1 MRRYLHVVCLT
12 WSTLAQAQSDPTV
25 TPDSAQG
32 VSRDISDLSLDQL
45 LGNAS
50 RPRLS
55 FNFFGDVSATASN
68 VDGEHPGFELGEP
81 SMLVTADLGSRVRS
95 LMEIAY
101 GPEDSLVDIERFQV
115 GWTGKSFSVLVGRI
129 HSPLGYWNQRYH
141 HGHWLMPTISRPRI
155 LAFEDEGGLYPVHQ
169 VGVFGGWQ
177 TEVAEGV
184 VHLDAGVANGRGAL
198 ATDVQTGGDANL
210 AKSGVLTAYAT
221 DVLTK
226 GLRVGA
232 GFVIDKIPPQNA
244 MIRPALPNI
253 AITEWIGNVHVVY
266 QLEELLVIA
275 EGYALAHRATGLRAS
290 FLHAYALVGY
300 RFGRTT
306 PYVREEVFDPSGPQD
321 PFYTPDP
328 MAPDAVLLHGFSE
341 TIVGAR
347 YNVSQ
352 WSALKAEYRLE
363 APLESGYSTIH
374 RGLINWSFG
383 L

>member
-1 MRRYLHVVCLT
+1 MACCAVAHADNDLT
-12 WSTLAQAQSDPTV
+12 
-25 TPDSAQG
+25 TPDSVHG
-32 VSRDISDLSLDQL
+32 VSRDISELSIDEL
-45 LGNAS
+45 LGNVS
-50 RPRLS
+50 RIKLTL
-55 FNFFGDVSATASN
+55 NFFGDVSGTASS

-81 SMLVTADLGSRVRS
+81 SMLATADLGSGVHS

-101 GPEDSLVDIERFQV
+101 GPVDSLVDVERFQV
-115 GWTGKSFSVLVGRI
+115 GWSDGQFSVLAGRI

-177 TEVAEGV
+177 TGVGGGV
-184 VHLDAGVANGRGAL
+184 VHVDAGVANGRGAL
-198 ATDVQTGGDANL
+198 ATDVQTAGDANL
-210 AKSGVLTAYAT
+210 AKSGVLTAYAS
-221 DVLTK
+221 DVFAK

-232 GFVIDKIPPQNA
+232 GFVIDKIPPQSA
-244 MIRPALPNI
+244 MIRPALANTP
-253 AITEWIGNVHVVY
+253 ITELIGNVHVVY
-266 QLEELLVIA
+266 QAEELLVIA
-275 EGYALAHRATGLRAS
+275 EGYALAHRASGLSSS
-290 FLHAYALVGY
+290 FLHGYALVGY

-306 PYVREEVFDPSGPQD
+306 PYVREELFSPSGAQD

-328 MAPDAVLLHGFSE
+328 MAPDAVILHGFSE
-341 TIVGAR
+341 TIAGVR

-363 APLESGYSTIH
+363 APLENGYKTIH
-374 RGLINWSFG
+374 RALVNWSFG